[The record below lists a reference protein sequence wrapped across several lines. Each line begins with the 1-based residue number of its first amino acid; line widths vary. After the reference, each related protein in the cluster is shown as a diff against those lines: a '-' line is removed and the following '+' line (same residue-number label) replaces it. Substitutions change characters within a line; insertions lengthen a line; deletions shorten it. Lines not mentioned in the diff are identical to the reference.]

1 MYLKRLK
8 LRNFKSFAGAA
19 EIPFQSGFT
28 GVAGPN
34 GMGKSNISDAI
45 LFVLGPTSSKALRAE
60 RLTHLFFNG
69 GASKKPATEC
79 EVSLVFDN
87 SDKLIPSDSA
97 EVEVTRYVKLAPSD
111 PDGYYSYFYVNGRR
125 TTQTEIDGLLA
136 HARLSGDG
144 YNLVQQGDVNRVV
157 TMGPVPRRGLLERLA
172 GISQFDEELERASV
186 KREDLDQNL
195 DRIQTLL
202 GDIKGRLASLEG
214 QRLQAI
220 QYKQLQ
226 DDKRRAEARLARAGH
241 RLAEQELA
249 SCRKQVDSVREEIG
263 RLEQER
269 TELAAREGS
278 LASEVEGIERE
289 IAEAG
294 GAAAV
299 KFKQELDEKKMAFA
313 RLDQSLS
320 HLREALEA
328 IDAQVEELSRSVSAD
343 ASQEASLSS
352 HEKKLSE
359 ELATL
364 AKRSDELGREIQTAT
379 GSPGKS
385 SEKLAVARKAQL
397 ALERELDAKQK
408 AWQENVQSRESSSAA
423 LQAAERT
430 QAQVEEDLR
439 EREVEVKDLELR
451 AKARGPGKSGGGPT
465 TGELQK
471 ELFSLK
477 SKEKGLTAEVERL
490 SQEVLELNRRYL
502 ALDARL
508 KARAESG
515 GRPNQLAA
523 VDFLLSQRN
532 LGKLAGIRGTVE
544 ELGDFDPKYKVA
556 LQVAGGN
563 RFQALV
569 VETDQVAEDCIKL
582 LREEKRGRA
591 TFLPLNKMLAGRPHG
606 KSLVVSKGA
615 GATGFA
621 IDLVK
626 FDAALQPAFWYV
638 FGETVVMD
646 DLAHAR
652 AQMGGVRLVTLAGD
666 LIEATGAISGGYLD
680 PSHQGRGAD
689 SALELKRL
697 GEELREKSAA
707 ENAARSELARADE
720 RIRALAEELSKRSI
734 EDQAHQSTL
743 EVVAKDLSA
752 ARERLGAARDRLKAA
767 IADQKKAEASL
778 ATAEATLKRLTQE
791 ITELKS
797 RIQSAQEQYLALL
810 PGTISQRLR
819 SLQESSAST
828 ANERVRVNGELES
841 VRASLEALAT
851 NLGERRAGLEKARK
865 EGAAKKKEIT
875 QTERQVRAARE
886 ALEALKSVES
896 QQTEVAKSL
905 TEKKRRLDA
914 DRLGVTGKLGQVV
927 ANLETRRSMLTQEET
942 RFAQAEAHLQELEEA
957 LKQFPEPEPNE
968 KPISIEELKKKIAAL
983 ESELSSL
990 GDVNQR
996 AVEEY
1001 DGEKAR
1007 LDEFESEVARL
1018 TSEKEELTALV
1029 GEIERKKREKLV
1041 EVVGQVDQ
1049 NFHDIYG
1056 ELSAG
1061 GEGEIALESPDD
1073 PLAGGLLIKA
1083 RPIGKTVARLEQLS
1097 GGEKSLA
1104 SLAFIFAMQ
1113 RYDPSP
1119 LYVFDEIDM
1128 SLDGLNAEYV
1138 GRMLR
1143 RNAERAQFVVISL
1156 RKVTLK
1162 FAHHLFGVT
1171 MRGDGCSR
1179 VVGIHL
1185 DDIHDVEGRENAR
1198 GPEELAA
1205 PAAGAR

>member
-1 MYLKRLK
+1 MHLKRLK
-8 LRNFKSFAGAA
+8 MRNFKSFAGAT
-19 EIPFQSGFT
+19 EVPFQAGFT

-45 LFVLGPTSSKALRAE
+45 LFVLGPTSSKALRAD

-87 SDKLIPSDSA
+87 SDKLLPSDTD

-125 TTQTEIDGLLA
+125 TTQTEIDGLLS

-157 TMGPVPRRGLLERLA
+157 TMGPVPRRGLLEHLA
-172 GISQFDEELERASV
+172 GISQYDDELERAAV
-186 KREDLDQNL
+186 KRQDLDQNL

-226 DDKRRAEARLARAGH
+226 DDKHRAEARLARAGH
-241 RLAEQELA
+241 RLAERELA
-249 SCRKQVDSVREEIG
+249 SCRTQVESVRAEID
-263 RLEQER
+263 RLERER
-269 TELAAREGS
+269 TELTARESS
-278 LASEVEGIERE
+278 LAGEIEGIERK

-294 GAAAV
+294 GEAAV

-313 RLDQSLS
+313 RLDQNLS
-320 HLREALEA
+320 HLREALET
-328 IDAQVEELSRSVSAD
+328 IDAQVEELSSSIATD
-343 ASQEASLSS
+343 AAQEKSLNSQE
-352 HEKKLSE
+352 KKFSE
-359 ELATL
+359 QLAAL
-364 AKRSDELGREIQTAT
+364 AKRSDELGKEIQSAT

-385 SEKLAVARKAQL
+385 SEKLAQARKSQL
-397 ALERELDAKQK
+397 ELERTLDAKQK
-408 AWQENVQSRESSSAA
+408 AWQETVQSRESAHAA

-471 ELFSLK
+471 ELFAVK

-490 SQEVLELNRRYL
+490 GQEVLELNRRYL
-502 ALDARL
+502 SLDARL

-532 LGKLAGIRGTVE
+532 LGKLSGIRGTVE
-544 ELGDFDPKYKVA
+544 ELAEFDPRYKVA

-569 VETDQVAEDCIKL
+569 VETDQVAENCIKL

-591 TFLPLNKMLAGRPHG
+591 TFLPLNRMLPGRPHG
-606 KSLVVSKGA
+606 KSLVASKGA

-646 DLAHAR
+646 DLSHAR

-689 SALELKRL
+689 SAVELKRL

-707 ENAARSELARADE
+707 ENAARTELAKAEE
-720 RIRALAEELSKRSI
+720 RVRALAEELSKRSI

-743 EVVAKDLSA
+743 EVVAKDLTQ
-752 ARERLGAARDRLKAA
+752 ARERLGAARERLKAA
-767 IADQKKAEASL
+767 VSEQKKAQASL
-778 ATAEATLKRLTQE
+778 AKAEESLGQLTEE
-791 ITELKS
+791 IAQHKS
-797 RIQSAQEQYLALL
+797 DIQKAQEGYLSLL
-810 PGTISQRLR
+810 PETISHRLR

-841 VRASLEALAT
+841 VRASLGALAT
-851 NLGERRAGLEKARK
+851 NLEERRAALEKSQK
-865 EGAAKKKEIT
+865 EAAAKKKEIA

-886 ALEALKSVES
+886 ALDALKSVES
-896 QQTEVAKSL
+896 QQTEVAKGL
-905 TEKKRRLDA
+905 TEKKRTLDA
-914 DRLGVTGKLGQVV
+914 GRLEVTGKLGQVV

-942 RFAQAEAHLQELEEA
+942 RFAQAEAHLHELEEA

-968 KPISIEELKKKIAAL
+968 KPISIDELKKKISAL
-983 ESELSSL
+983 ETELASL

-1001 DGEKAR
+1001 DSEKGR
-1007 LDEFESEVARL
+1007 LDEFDSEVARL
-1018 TSEKEELTALV
+1018 TTEKNELTGLV
-1029 GEIERKKREKLV
+1029 GEIEKKKREKLV
-1041 EVVGQVDQ
+1041 EVVHQVDQ
-1049 NFHDIYG
+1049 NYREIYG

-1061 GEGEIALESPDD
+1061 GEGEIALERPDD

-1198 GPEELAA
+1198 APEEIAL
-1205 PAAGAR
+1205 PVPEAR

>member
-1 MYLKRLK
+1 MYLKRIK

-19 EIPFQSGFT
+19 EIPFQPGFT

-87 SDKLIPSDSA
+87 ADRMIPSDAA

-111 PDGYYSYFYVNGRR
+111 PDGYYSYFYVNGKR
-125 TTQTEIDGLLA
+125 TTQTEIDALLS

-144 YNLVQQGDVNRVV
+144 YNLVQQGDVNKVV

-172 GISQFDEELERASV
+172 GISQYDEELERAQV
-186 KREDLDQNL
+186 KRTDLDQNL

-202 GDIKGRLASLEG
+202 GDIKNRLAALEG

-226 DDKRRAEARLARAGH
+226 DDRRRSEARLARAGH
-241 RLAEQELA
+241 RMAEQELA
-249 SCRKQVDSVREEIG
+249 TCKKQVAAVQAEIE
-263 RLEQER
+263 RLDQER
-269 TELAAREGS
+269 TTLATRQDELAQAVDAIDR
-278 LASEVEGIERE
+278 A

-299 KFKQELDEKKMAFA
+299 KFKHDLDEKKMAFA
-313 RLDQSLS
+313 RLDQSLG
-320 HLREALEA
+320 HLREALEG
-328 IDAQVEELSRSVSAD
+328 IVRQVTELGQAVGAD
-343 ASQEASLSS
+343 ETQEKTLEGQEAKLAAELGSLDTESKKVGAEIQS
-352 HEKKLSE
+352 ATAAPGKTQDKLS
-359 ELATL
+359 A
-364 AKRSDELGREIQTAT
+364 
-379 GSPGKS
+379 
-385 SEKLAVARKAQL
+385 ARRQQL
-397 ALERELDAKQK
+397 ELERQLDAKQK
-408 AWQENVQSRESSSAA
+408 SWQTAVQAREAA
-423 LQAAERT
+423 NAAQQAAERT
-430 QAQVEEDLR
+430 QAQAEEDLR

-451 AKARGPGKSGGGPT
+451 AKDAGPGRGGSGPA
-465 TGELQK
+465 TGDLQK
-471 ELFSLK
+471 ELFALK
-477 SKEKGLTAEVERL
+477 TKEKSLTAEADRL

-515 GRPNQLAA
+515 SRPNALAA
-523 VDFLLSQRN
+523 VDYLLSQRN
-532 LGKLAGIRGTVE
+532 LGKIQGIRGTVE
-544 ELGDFDPKYKVA
+544 ELAGVDPKHKTA
-556 LQVAGGN
+556 LQVAGGS

-569 VETDQVAEDCIKL
+569 VETDQVAEECIKL

-591 TFLPLNKMLAGRPHG
+591 TFLPLNKMLPGRPHG
-606 KSLVVSKGA
+606 KSLVVTKSSGA
-615 GATGFA
+615 VGFA

-626 FDAALQPAFWYV
+626 FDEALRPAFWFV

-652 AQMGGVRLVTLAGD
+652 AQMGGVRLVTLSGD

-680 PSHQGRGAD
+680 PSSQGRGAD
-689 SALELKRL
+689 SAVELKRL
-697 GEELREKSAA
+697 GDELREKSAA
-707 ENAARSELARADE
+707 EGAARTELTKVGE
-720 RIRALAEELSKRSI
+720 RVRTLAEELSRRSI
-734 EDQAHQSTL
+734 EDQAHQSTRDT
-743 EVVAKDLSA
+743 VAKDLA
-752 ARERLGAARDRLKAA
+752 AARDRLSSARERIRA
-767 IADQKKAEASL
+767 CVADQKKSESALAEAEASL
-778 ATAEATLKRLTQE
+778 TKLGEEIAALKASQQ
-791 ITELKS
+791 K
-797 RIQSAQEQYLALL
+797 AQEQYLSQL
-810 PGTISQRLR
+810 PETLSNRLR
-819 SLQESSAST
+819 TLQESSQKI

-841 VRASLEALAT
+841 VRASLQALAT
-851 NLGERRAGLEKARK
+851 NLENRRKELEKAEK
-865 EGAAKKKEIT
+865 DVAAKKKEIA
-875 QTERQVRAARE
+875 QTERQVRDARE
-886 ALEALKSVES
+886 SLDALKALESKQSEA
-896 QQTEVAKSL
+896 AKGQA
-905 TEKKRRLDA
+905 EKKRAIEEERLT
-914 DRLGVTGKLGQVV
+914 VTGKLGQVV

-942 RFAQAEAHLQELEEA
+942 RLAQAEQHFHELEEA
-957 LKQFPEPEPNE
+957 LRQFPEPEPDE
-968 KPISIEELKKKIAAL
+968 KPVSVEELKKKIAAL
-983 ESELSSL
+983 DQQLASL

-1001 DGEKAR
+1001 DAEKGR
-1007 LDEFESEVARL
+1007 LEEFQSEVARL
-1018 TSEKEELTALV
+1018 TTEKNELIALV
-1029 GEIERKKREKLV
+1029 GEIEKKKREKIAD
-1041 EVVGQVDQ
+1041 VVTQV
-1049 NFHDIYG
+1049 NTSFREIYG

-1061 GEGEIALESPDD
+1061 GEGEILLENPED

-1083 RPIGKTVARLEQLS
+1083 RPVGKTVARLEQLS

-1104 SLAFIFAMQ
+1104 SLAFIFSMQ

-1119 LYVFDEIDM
+1119 LYVFDEVDM

-1143 RNAERAQFVVISL
+1143 RNAERAQFIVISL

-1162 FAHHLFGVT
+1162 FAHRLFGVS

-1179 VVGIHL
+1179 VVSLSL
-1185 DDIHDVEGRENAR
+1185 DDIHDVEARENAR
-1198 GPEELAA
+1198 GTEAVPTLEAQ
-1205 PAAGAR
+1205 